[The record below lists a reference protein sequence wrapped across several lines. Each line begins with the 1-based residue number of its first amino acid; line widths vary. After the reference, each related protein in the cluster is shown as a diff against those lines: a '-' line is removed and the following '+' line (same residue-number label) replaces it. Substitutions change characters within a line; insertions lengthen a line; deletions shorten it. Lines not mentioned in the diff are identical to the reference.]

1 MRNGSKAGLG
11 FALCCGN
18 IVRRSAVCPRGLTPL
33 PGRTRPP
40 GLRPGC
46 PLGTCR
52 PIRSGNAMLNHAC
65 RSTDSIRHI
74 ASSAYALRRD
84 VKIPVI
90 SPESVLIFRHVC
102 LLVLAGWINPKSE
115 TQASHDDWT
124 SGLCGPLR
132 GAVITLVGDHRGAGR
147 LFRTLMR
154 MLGARKDVL
163 NALDDRDKAAHGR
176 LCGNL
181 SSEGSTVH
189 PMLEMACEGALPTH
203 VGSLLSSRASFR

>member
-154 MLGARKDVL
+154 MLGARKVGHTIKPVTFRANSARRCWEHA
-163 NALDDRDKAAHGR
+163 NAWSPGF
-176 LCGNL
+176 L
-181 SSEGSTVH
+181 SVRQCLSISGAQSGPLVQSGQ
-189 PMLEMACEGALPTH
+189 ML
-203 VGSLLSSRASFR
+203 SR

>member
-1 MRNGSKAGLG
+1 
-11 FALCCGN
+11 
-18 IVRRSAVCPRGLTPL
+18 
-33 PGRTRPP
+33 
-40 GLRPGC
+40 
-46 PLGTCR
+46 
-52 PIRSGNAMLNHAC
+52 MLNHAC

-181 SSEGSTVH
+181 SSEEFGLGEDRPAFRLARRSGRPPRMGV
-189 PMLEMACEGALPTH
+189 PRVRGLDGAGVGEG
-203 VGSLLSSRASFR
+203 GFGG